1 MEEKETWTL
10 MIMMR
15 RLSFHLNCL
24 SKILVLTEP
33 VIGVQ
38 AGFVQAVL
46 LQINQVMGLKPRLH
60 AFPSEFLCTR
70 NMKSF

>member
-1 MEEKETWTL
+1 MEENETWTL

-15 RLSFHLNCL
+15 RLSFHIDC

>member
-1 MEEKETWTL
+1 MEENETWTL

-15 RLSFHLNCL
+15 RLSFHIDC

-70 NMKSF
+70 NMKLT

>member
-33 VIGVQ
+33 VTGVQ

-46 LQINQVMGLKPRLH
+46 LQINQVMGLKLQ
-60 AFPSEFLCTR
+60 
-70 NMKSF
+70 